1 MTAPPPIGATD
12 AGRSANPLLSRSFVA
27 LFLVQFF
34 GVVDDALL
42 RVTVVSAAEV
52 ILPRQQHALAIVLP
66 AFSFLLPWIVL
77 SPVAGWLADRLS
89 RQRVLTACKVA
100 EAVCMG
106 LLVVA
111 LSTRSVAAMCGV
123 LALFSCQLALC
134 NPSKL
139 GSIPDLVTVERIPA
153 ANAAIALAMVIGL
166 IVGYWYVGALFDHTF
181 PGAETVTD
189 HGTLDGADFD
199 RMLLVFGAVS
209 VCGIAA
215 SLCIRRLPAADRQA
229 KITWNLFET
238 LREDLA
244 ELRVNRQMF
253 RVSLAYAFYWSFGT
267 LAQLCALAYG
277 TVVLKLTKT
286 ESTPL
291 VAMLA
296 VGAGLGSIAAGV
308 WSAGII
314 ELGIVP
320 VAGLIFS
327 VAAIALGFTHHSMEL
342 TSAALFF
349 VGFAGGLSNV
359 PLYSYLQYRSPV
371 AKRGSILAANN
382 FLVFLGMILATGAY
396 YLLAAPDVFENRRP
410 LFSPRGVFL
419 FCGLASLP
427 MAFYG
432 FNRIPASVFRF
443 LFALFF
449 RCFYKIRAHGRHHL
463 PEHSGALFVS
473 NHLSWIDGL
482 LIGMTCPRSPRM
494 IAYKQYVESPWT
506 GWFSRL
512 TNIIPIDPGSRQAV
526 QAIRE
531 AREALRNGE
540 YVCIFAEGCL
550 SRTGHLLA
558 FQPGFLKILKDTGVP
573 VIPIYLDGLW
583 GTIFSFSEGVF
594 FWKRPKAWRST
605 LGVHYG
611 APLVGV
617 DDARAVRTVVE
628 KLGQDA
634 VAARKP
640 KSMILTR
647 RFLREARRSRRQSKA
662 ADTSGAELT
671 GGSLLLRSLAL
682 RRVLAREVLQADEK
696 YVGVLLPPSVGG
708 VVVNAALALDRRVAV
723 NLNYTVT
730 SEVMNACIRQAGIR
744 RVLTSRRV
752 MEKFDFQI
760 EAELVYLEDFKDRVG
775 TADKIVAALQ
785 AHVIPIWILERMLG
799 LTKVS
804 PDDVLTVIFTSGS
817 TGEPKG
823 VMLSYD
829 NVGSNVMAIDQVIH
843 LKRSDVLVGIL
854 PFFHSFGYTVTIWTI
869 LTLAPKGIY
878 HFSPL
883 DAREIGKLCR
893 KHKATILL
901 ATPTFLRNYLRR
913 VDKEDFATL
922 DVVVAGAEKLPSDLC
937 DAFEK
942 QFGIRPSEGYGCTE
956 LSPLVSVNVPA
967 SRTPKQDQ
975 PVAREGTVG
984 RAVPGVAAK
993 ITDLDT
999 GVELGPEQ
1007 PGMLWIK
1014 GPNVMLGYMG
1024 RPEKTA
1030 EVVKDGWYQ
1039 TGDVALLDKDG
1050 FIKITGRESRFS
1062 KIGGEM
1068 VPHIKIEEALN
1079 QAVGAGEEEIKL
1091 VVTSVPDP
1099 KRGERL
1105 VVLHTALEKKPEA
1118 IVKELQQ
1125 AGLPNLWIPGADSF
1139 MQVEQIPVLGTGK
1152 LDLRGLKNAALA
1164 RFAPAEP
1171 AAKQV

>member
-1 MTAPPPIGATD
+1 MTAPPPTGVPAAD
-12 AGRSANPLLSRSFVA
+12 RSVDPLLGRSFIALLF
-27 LFLVQFF
+27 VQFL

-52 ILPRQQHALAIVLP
+52 ILPHRQHALAIVLP
-66 AFSFLLPWIVL
+66 AFSFLLPWVLL
-77 SPVAGWLADRLS
+77 SPVAGWLADRFS
-89 RQRVLTACKVA
+89 RQHVLTACKLV
-100 EAVCMG
+100 EAACVF
-106 LLVVA
+106 LLVAA
-111 LSTRSVAAMCGV
+111 LQTQSVTAMCGV

-153 ANAAIALAMVIGL
+153 ANAAIALAMVLAL
-166 IVGYWYVGALFDHTF
+166 IVGNWYVGALFDYTF
-181 PGAETVTD
+181 PDAEILSD
-189 HGTLDGADFD
+189 RGTLGGANWD
-199 RMLLVFGAVS
+199 RMLILFGVVS
-209 VCGIAA
+209 AAGIVA
-215 SLCIRRLPAADRQA
+215 SLCIRRLPAADPQA
-229 KITWNLFET
+229 RLSWNLFDT
-238 LREDLA
+238 LREDLRT
-244 ELRVNRQMF
+244 LRHSREMLH
-253 RVSLAYAFYWSFGT
+253 VSLAYAFYWSFGT
-267 LAQLCALAYG
+267 LAQLSALAYG
-277 TVVLKLTKT
+277 TVVLKLSKT
-286 ESTPL
+286 DSTPL
-291 VAMLA
+291 IAMLA

-320 VAGLIFS
+320 VAGFIFS
-327 VAAIALGFTHHSMEL
+327 TAAIALSFTNHSMEL

-349 VGFAGGLSNV
+349 VGFAGGLVNV

-371 AKRGSILAANN
+371 EKRGSILAANN
-382 FLVFLGMILATGAY
+382 FLVFLGMIFATAAY
-396 YLLAAPDVFENRRP
+396 YLLAAPDIFESRR
-410 LFSPRGVFL
+410 LMSPRGVFL
-419 FCGLASLP
+419 FAGVASLP

-432 FNRIPASVFRF
+432 FKRIPAYTFRF
-443 LFALFF
+443 LFATLF
-449 RCFYKIRAHGRHHL
+449 RCFYRIRAYGRHNL
-463 PEHSGALFVS
+463 PEHSGALLVA

-494 IAYKQYVESPWT
+494 IAYKQYVESRWT
-506 GWFSRL
+506 GWFSRM
-512 TNIIPIDPGSRQAV
+512 TGIIPIDPGSRQAV

-550 SRTGHLLA
+550 SRTGHLLS
-558 FQPGFLKILKDTGVP
+558 FQPGMLKILKDTGAP

-594 FWKRPKAWRST
+594 FWKRPKAWRSP

-611 APLVGV
+611 PPLVGV
-617 DDARAVRTVVE
+617 DDARTVRTAVE
-628 KLGQDA
+628 RLGQEA

-640 KSMILTR
+640 QSMILTR
-647 RFLREARRSRRQSKA
+647 RFLREARLSRRQSKV
-662 ADTSGAELT
+662 ADSSGADLT
-671 GGSLLLRSLAL
+671 GGTLLLRSLAL
-682 RRVLAREVLQADEK
+682 RRMLAREVLQADEK

-730 SEVMNACIRQAGIR
+730 SDVMNACIRQAGIR

-752 MEKFDFQI
+752 MEKFDFKI
-760 EAELVYLEDFKDRVG
+760 EAELVYLEDFKDRVS
-775 TADKIVAALQ
+775 TSDKVVAALQ
-785 AHVIPIWILERMLG
+785 THVLPIWLVERSLG

-829 NVGSNVMAIDQVIH
+829 NVGSNVTAIDQVIH

-869 LTLAPKGIY
+869 LTLSPKGIY

-942 QFGIRPSEGYGCTE
+942 QFGVRPSEGYGCTE

-967 SRTPKQDQ
+967 SRAPAQDQ

-984 RAVPGVAAK
+984 RPIPGVAAK

-999 GVELGPEQ
+999 GAELGLEQ

-1024 RPEKTA
+1024 HPEKTA
-1030 EVVKDGWYQ
+1030 HVVQDGWYQ
-1039 TGDVALLDKDG
+1039 TGDVAVLDKDG

-1079 QAVGAGEEEIKL
+1079 RIVGSGEEEIKL
-1091 VVTSVPDP
+1091 VVTAVPDA

-1105 VVLHTALEKKPEA
+1105 VVLHTAVEKRPDA

-1139 MQVEQIPVLGTGK
+1139 LEVEQIPVLGTGK
-1152 LDLRGLKNAALA
+1152 LDLRGLKNVALA
-1164 RFAPAEP
+1164 RFAPTESP
-1171 AAKQV
+1171 AKEV